1 MLTKPQPYPCL
12 PHPPRKKTANNFL
25 LFSTKPILFETFQ
38 LPSPSFP
45 RVCNFTSCKTYCAH
59 ISGEFPMP
67 ACDLIFDKI
76 WIPLPSP
83 SFCVKRLFSFLLIF
97 FLSGDDS
104 WKVLAH
110 TLAMDNSSIRF
121 LQERKDNP
129 ADEVLRFWEV
139 KSGSTVGALYNILV
153 ELGYPYIADIL
164 WMLRSRHRTHPPPY
178 YIPICDVRENFW

>member
-1 MLTKPQPYPCL
+1 
-12 PHPPRKKTANNFL
+12 
-25 LFSTKPILFETFQ
+25 
-38 LPSPSFP
+38 
-45 RVCNFTSCKTYCAH
+45 
-59 ISGEFPMP
+59 MP

-129 ADEVLRFWEV
+129 ADEVLRYWEV

-164 WMLRSRHRTHPPPY
+164 
-178 YIPICDVRENFW
+178 